1 MADEGKANVMKDIKV
16 EKLVLNCCVGE
27 SGDRSTRAARVL
39 EQLTGQT
46 TGSTPRP
53 VTRSVHSE
61 SDVTRRLPFM
71 SLSAVRRLWK
81 FLSVD

>member
-39 EQLTGQT
+39 EQLTGQQPGLLQGPLHAPYIRNPT
-46 TGSTPRP
+46 
-53 VTRSVHSE
+53 
-61 SDVTRRLPFM
+61 
-71 SLSAVRRLWK
+71 
-81 FLSVD
+81 